1 MKKLLLIF
9 ITLITLTNVS
19 YASFPITENNTELTT
34 INFEEDEEDEEF
46 SSLERILLITLFIG
60 ALGVS
65 LFFGIRAWVKE
76 FRKRRWVRIV
86 TITIFSIV
94 LLFVILASLIN
105 YGYSGG

>member
-34 INFEEDEEDEEF
+34 INFEEDEEF